1 MRRKLTPD
9 EISYLRGL
17 WAVSN
22 VTPTRIVYSDEFKRY
37 FLREHGKGRGA
48 TEIFRDAGLA
58 VPIIG
63 RKRIERCTA
72 RWVRPAHVDGFMV
85 PAPPEEDGLSTD
97 EGILAATRDL
107 LDGLFELLSRTER
120 IIHLLEEEQRPDR
133 PDHVRSDAGPDD
145 GRPCPAP

>member
-1 MRRKLTPD
+1 MRREFTPD

-22 VTPTRIVYSDEFKRY
+22 VTPTRIIYSDEFKRY
-37 FLREHGKGRGA
+37 FLREHGKGRGP
-48 TEIFRDAGLA
+48 TEIFRNAGLP

-72 RWVRPAHVDGFMV
+72 RWVRPDHVDGFMV

-97 EGILAATRDL
+97 ERILAATRDL
-107 LDGLFELLSRTER
+107 LDGLFGLLSRTER

-133 PDHVRSDAGPDD
+133 PDD